1 MNREEVLDRLLRAK
15 QVLLAM
21 QRHSWEHG
29 TAMNAVLETGD
40 MKTLIRMAMEAAYRR
55 VDDGRTAMVAA
66 NNAVTDPVSP
76 GTGILA
82 SIDCL
87 KANLEAIR
95 GGKAPE
101 ETSLGISEEEILKAL
116 DILEPAAAGLVTW
129 ARDKAPRDK
138 NGILYHVMSAPEFW
152 ADSMY
157 MLPPYLVAAGEKAE
171 AAKQMIG
178 YFNAMF
184 DPEVNLLIHIANGE
198 TGIWTDPHRWAT
210 GNGWALMG
218 YAMLLADPTI
228 PERDELLREY
238 LLILEG
244 LLPWQTEEGLF
255 HDFLDDD
262 STFVDAAAP
271 MMTAASI
278 YRGVKDGWLDRKYL
292 SAAEKMRLGAEARQD
307 AFGFIHGAC
316 GAPTF
321 DKSGMSP
328 EAQAAFVIM
337 ESLVLQV
344 IE

>member
-1 MNREEVLDRLLRAK
+1 MNKEDNMNRLLNAK

-40 MKTLIRMAMEAAYRR
+40 MKTLIRMAIEAAYRR

-87 KANLEAIR
+87 KGNLEAIR

-101 ETSLGISEEEILKAL
+101 DTSLGISEEEILKAL
-116 DILEPAAAGLVTW
+116 DILEPAAAGIAGWV
-129 ARDKAPRDK
+129 RERAPRDK
-138 NGILYHVMSAPEFW
+138 NGILHHVMNAPEFW

-157 MLPPYLVAAGEKAE
+157 MLPPYLSAAGEKAE
-171 AAKQMIG
+171 AVKQMRG
-178 YFNAMF
+178 FFDAMF
-184 DPEVNLLIHIANGE
+184 DPDASLLIHIANAE
-198 TGIWTDPHRWAT
+198 TRVWTDPHHWAT

-218 YAMLLADPTI
+218 YAMLLADPAI
-228 PERDELLREY
+228 PEREELIREY
-238 LLILEG
+238 LLILNG
-244 LLPWQTEEGLF
+244 MLPWQTEDGLF

-271 MMTAASI
+271 IMTAASI
-278 YRGVKDGWLDRKYL
+278 YRGIKDGWLDRKYL
-292 SAAEKMRLGAEARQD
+292 DAAERMRLGAEARQD

-328 EAQAAFVIM
+328 EAQASFVIM
-337 ESLVLQV
+337 ESLALQM
-344 IE
+344 

>member
-1 MNREEVLDRLLRAK
+1 MNREDVMNRLLNAK
-15 QVLLAM
+15 QVLLSM

-29 TAMNAVLETGD
+29 TAINAVLETGD
-40 MKTLIRMAMEAAYRR
+40 MKTLIRMSVEAAYRR

-101 ETSLGISEEEILKAL
+101 ETTLGIPEDDILKAL
-116 DILEPAAAGLVTW
+116 EILEPAAEGLVGW
-129 ARDKAPRDK
+129 VREKAPRDK
-138 NGILYHVMSAPEFW
+138 NGILHHVMNAPEFW

-157 MLPPYLVAAGEKAE
+157 MLPPYLAAAGMKEA
-171 AAKQMIG
+171 AAKQMTG
-178 YFNAMF
+178 YFDAMF
-184 DPEVNLLIHIANGE
+184 DQDAGLLIHIANAE
-198 TGIWTDPHRWAT
+198 TGIWTDPNHWAT

-218 YAMLLADPTI
+218 YAMLLADPAI
-228 PERDELLREY
+228 PEREELLREY

-244 LLPWQTEEGLF
+244 MLPWQTEDGLF
-255 HDFLDDD
+255 HDILDKAD
-262 STFVDAAAP
+262 TFVDAAAP
-271 MMTAASI
+271 IMTAASI

-292 SAAEKMRLGAEARQD
+292 AAAERMRLGAEARQD

-316 GAPTF
+316 GAPSF

-328 EAQAAFVIM
+328 EAQASFVIM
-337 ESLVLQV
+337 EALALQV
-344 IE
+344 